1 VLATTTL
8 IVLIGVALG
17 IFSAIVPLGPV
28 TVLVLRRAM
37 AGESSGALRLG
48 MGRVPAE
55 TFYCALATFG
65 IVALLDRF
73 PGARASVEV
82 LGTLVFLAV
91 GVWLL
96 VQRSTPAPA
105 SGSEA
110 PTAAEASP
118 REGPGSGRWR
128 GPDLAR
134 ARRWGDWSGFII
146 SMLNPTLLLSWSA
159 MVGVAVSMGGL
170 APTLLDKIA
179 FPLALGSGIALG
191 YVILV
196 EVLRRYGERVE
207 HAWVQRAIQA
217 MGGVFVGLSL
227 WNGGLLLGWL

>member
-8 IVLIGVALG
+8 IIVIGLALG

-28 TVLVLRRAM
+28 TVLVLRRAL
-37 AGESSGALRLG
+37 AGDSSGALRLG
-48 MGRVPAE
+48 LGRVPAE

-82 LGTLVFLAV
+82 LGTVVFLAV

-105 SGSEA
+105 SSGET
-110 PTAAEASP
+110 PTAAE
-118 REGPGSGRWR
+118 
-128 GPDLAR
+128 AR

-159 MVGVAVSMGGL
+159 MVGVAVSMGGIE
-170 APTLLDKIA
+170 PTLLDKIG
-179 FPLALGSGIALG
+179 FPLALGLGIALG

-196 EVLRRYGERVE
+196 QVLRRYGERVE
-207 HAWVQRAIQA
+207 HAWVHRAIQA
-217 MGGVFVGLSL
+217 MGAVFVGLSL
-227 WNGGLLLGWL
+227 WNGGVLLGWL

>member
-1 VLATTTL
+1 MLAASFIIL
-8 IVLIGVALG
+8 LGLALG

-28 TVLVLRRAM
+28 TVLVLRRAL
-37 AGESSGALRLG
+37 AGDSSGALRLG

-55 TFYCALATFG
+55 SFYCALATFG

-96 VQRSTPAPA
+96 VQRGAPSTA
-105 SGSEA
+105 STEA
-110 PTAAEASP
+110 PTAAE
-118 REGPGSGRWR
+118 
-128 GPDLAR
+128 LR

-159 MVGVAVSMGGL
+159 MVAIAVSMGGL
-170 APTLLDKIA
+170 EPTLLDKIA
-179 FPLALGSGIALG
+179 FPLALGLGIATG

-196 EVLRRYGERVE
+196 EFLRRYGERVE
-207 HAWVQRAIQA
+207 HAWVHRAIQA
-217 MGGVFVGLSL
+217 MGAVFVGLSL
-227 WNGGLLLGWL
+227 WNGGVLLGVL

>member
-28 TVLVLRRAM
+28 TVLVLRRAL
-37 AGESSGALRLG
+37 AGDSSGALRLG
-48 MGRVPAE
+48 LGRVPAE

-82 LGTLVFLAV
+82 LGTVVFLAV

-105 SGSEA
+105 SSGET
-110 PTAAEASP
+110 PTAAE
-118 REGPGSGRWR
+118 
-128 GPDLAR
+128 AR

-159 MVGVAVSMGGL
+159 MVGVAVSMGGIE
-170 APTLLDKIA
+170 PTLLDKIG
-179 FPLALGSGIALG
+179 FPLALGLGIALG

-196 EVLRRYGERVE
+196 QVLRRYGERVE
-207 HAWVQRAIQA
+207 HAWVHRAIQA
-217 MGGVFVGLSL
+217 MGAVFVGLSL
-227 WNGGLLLGWL
+227 WNGGVLLGWL

>member
-8 IVLIGVALG
+8 IVLIGLALG

-28 TVLVLRRAM
+28 TVLVLRRAL
-37 AGESSGALRLG
+37 AGDSSGALRLG
-48 MGRVPAE
+48 LGRVPAE

-82 LGTLVFLAV
+82 LGTVVFLAV

-105 SGSEA
+105 SSGET
-110 PTAAEASP
+110 PTAAE
-118 REGPGSGRWR
+118 
-128 GPDLAR
+128 AR

-159 MVGVAVSMGGL
+159 MVGVAVSMGGIE
-170 APTLLDKIA
+170 PTLLDKIG
-179 FPLALGSGIALG
+179 FPLALGLGIALG

-196 EVLRRYGERVE
+196 QVLRRYGERVE
-207 HAWVQRAIQA
+207 HAWVHRAIQA
-217 MGGVFVGLSL
+217 MGAVFVGLSL
-227 WNGGLLLGWL
+227 WTGGVLLGWL

>member
-8 IVLIGVALG
+8 IVLIGLALG

-28 TVLVLRRAM
+28 TVLVLRRAL
-37 AGESSGALRLG
+37 AGDSSGALRLG
-48 MGRVPAE
+48 LGRVPAE

-82 LGTLVFLAV
+82 LGTVVFLAV

-96 VQRSTPAPA
+96 VQRSTPAPTS
-105 SGSEA
+105 SGET
-110 PTAAEASP
+110 PTAAE
-118 REGPGSGRWR
+118 
-128 GPDLAR
+128 AR

-159 MVGVAVSMGGL
+159 MVGVAVSMGGIE
-170 APTLLDKIA
+170 PTLLDKIG
-179 FPLALGSGIALG
+179 FPLALGLGIALG

-196 EVLRRYGERVE
+196 QVLRRYGERVE

-217 MGGVFVGLSL
+217 MGAVFVGLSL
-227 WNGGLLLGWL
+227 WNGGVLLGWL